1 MNGGSALFLQKLFI
15 YTLQPFMLIY
25 MASTY
30 VFVHTTHTLLCIY
43 IYINIYIYIYYFY
56 VYIYIYRNI
65 CFLCRQSSDVET
77 SLAADAW
84 AIATL
89 GSEKSLD

>member
-1 MNGGSALFLQKLFI
+1 M
-15 YTLQPFMLIY
+15 
-25 MASTY
+25 
-30 VFVHTTHTLLCIY
+30 C
-43 IYINIYIYIYYFY
+43 
-56 VYIYIYRNI
+56 IYIYRNI
-65 CFLCRQSSDVET
+65 CFLCRQRSDVET

>member
-1 MNGGSALFLQKLFI
+1 
-15 YTLQPFMLIY
+15 MLIY

-43 IYINIYIYIYYFY
+43 IYLNIYIYIYIIFMC
-56 VYIYIYRNI
+56 IYIYRNI
-65 CFLCRQSSDVET
+65 CFLCRQRSDVET